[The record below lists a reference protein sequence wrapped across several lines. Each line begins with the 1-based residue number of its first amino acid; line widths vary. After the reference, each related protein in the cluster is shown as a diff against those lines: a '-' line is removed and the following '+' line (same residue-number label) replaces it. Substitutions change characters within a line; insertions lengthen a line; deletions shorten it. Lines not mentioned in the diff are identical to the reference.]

1 MSRRAILRVYAELGG
16 TLAEGE
22 DVKEIAD
29 KARGGDAKAR
39 EAFRSA
45 GRHYVAGAKDLIMEL
60 GVTDLLFAGQ
70 IAKSF
75 DLMEDE
81 IKNGLGDA
89 VDVSVLDDIQGTV
102 LVGIA
107 SL

>member
-1 MSRRAILRVYAELGG
+1 
-16 TLAEGE
+16 
-22 DVKEIAD
+22 
-29 KARGGDAKAR
+29 
-39 EAFRSA
+39 
-45 GRHYVAGAKDLIMEL
+45 MEL

-81 IKNGLGDA
+81 IKNGLGES
-89 VDVSVLDDIQGTV
+89 VNVSVVDDIQGTV